1 MDSSLHHLH
10 TSLYTLETQFIGGKM
25 LLTQEESDEQAV
37 RAYNSGYIDGTY
49 DSHINTIQQC
59 IDVIE
64 RSSQDYVMVGSMS
77 VNARN
82 TMLRDLKQLMR
93 EAE

>member
-1 MDSSLHHLH
+1 
-10 TSLYTLETQFIGGKM
+10 M